1 MHAAKPSR
9 DAEFRSLIEAGRLRE
24 AAALLQSLLPAHENE
39 LRNEIAVWQSGLAEL
54 ETQRRREA
62 VTSARYNTA
71 RQRLLYQ
78 LLDIAK
84 ACEADA
90 AAPTPRE
97 KVFISYNH
105 ADADTAQSIKRVLQ
119 ERGIDVHIDAAEM
132 QPGEDIRAFIAL
144 SIRAT
149 SCTFCLISQRSLLSG
164 WVGLES
170 MLALTARELWS
181 DRLFAAG
188 YLDTDFFDLGF
199 RLDATRR
206 IDERIAEIDQLMRQ
220 YLARRLDTIDLN
232 AERTRA
238 LDLRAQLGPIL
249 AALRGS
255 LCLDLRP
262 PARNASIDRFCDAL
276 SRRAALGRP

>member
-24 AAALLQSLLPAHENE
+24 AAALLPANENE

-62 VTSARYNTA
+62 VTGARYNTA
-71 RQRLLYQ
+71 RRRLLYR

-84 ACEADA
+84 AREVDA
-90 AAPTPRE
+90 AAPAPAAAPTARE

-105 ADADTAQSIKRVLQ
+105 ADTAQSIKRVLQ
-119 ERGIDVHIDAAEM
+119 ERGIHVHIDAAEM
-132 QPGEDIRAFIAL
+132 QPSEDIRAFITR

-164 WVGLES
+164 WMGLES

-181 DRLFAAG
+181 VRLFVAG
-188 YLDTDFFDLGF
+188 YLGTP
-199 RLDATRR
+199 TSS
-206 IDERIAEIDQLMRQ
+206 IS
-220 YLARRLDTIDLN
+220 
-232 AERTRA
+232 
-238 LDLRAQLGPIL
+238 
-249 AALRGS
+249 GS
-255 LCLDLRP
+255 GSKRP
-262 PARNASIDRFCDAL
+262 GASTNASPRSTSSCA
-276 SRRAALGRP
+276 STWRASSTPST

>member
-39 LRNEIAVWQSGLAEL
+39 LRNEIAVWQSGLAEP

-62 VTSARYNTA
+62 VTGARYNTA
-71 RQRLLYQ
+71 RRRLLYQ

-84 ACEADA
+84 AGEVDGAAPAPA
-90 AAPTPRE
+90 AAPTARE

-132 QPGEDIRAFIAL
+132 QPGEDIRAFITR
-144 SIRAT
+144 SIQAT

-181 DRLFAAG
+181 DRLFVAG

-206 IDERIAEIDQLMRQ
+206 IDERIAEIDSSCSS
-220 YLARRLDTIDLN
+220 TW
-232 AERTRA
+232 RA
-238 LDLRAQLGPIL
+238 SSTP
-249 AALRGS
+249 S
-255 LCLDLRP
+255 T
-262 PARNASIDRFCDAL
+262 
-276 SRRAALGRP
+276 